1 MLGKVKVWIM
11 KNVNGATIAGG
22 VLELMKQ
29 SVPWSQTWIEREGF
43 RGYKN
48 AATGESYGVIETLM
62 LASQGMTDEVVGTKE
77 DWNAAGYRVCLE
89 SPRAFV
95 LKEGQTLEDLYDDD
109 GNIIDGVGA
118 VVYGSSAVAKPSGEP
133 YPTRAKAEYPNLD
146 IPYTRL
152 DEVLDRYF
160 EEEGIDYA
168 ESEGSQSY
176 YNPEDDEIRLPAK
189 KQFTSAAGYL
199 ATKAH
204 ECIHSTGAYVR
215 CNREAFKRVN
225 VKFGNMK
232 YSREE
237 LIAEIGSALL
247 LAAFGLDTEDTKRNT
262 AAYCQNWLQQLQNNP
277 KWIMT
282 AAGLA
287 EEAVEYIMQYA

>member
-1 MLGKVKVWIM
+1 MDMNINSKAVAVS
-11 KNVNGATIAGG
+11 
-22 VLELMKQ
+22 VLEQMKQ
-29 SVPWSQTWIEREGF
+29 EVPWSQTWVEREGF

-48 AATGESYGVIETLM
+48 ALTEKPYGVVETLM
-62 LASQGMTDEVVGTKE
+62 LMSQGMPDEVVGTRHE
-77 DWNAAGYRVCLE
+77 WHEAGYDVRQA
-89 SPRAFV
+89 SPSAYI

-109 GNIIDGVGA
+109 GNIIEGVGA
-118 VVYGSSAVAKPSGEP
+118 VVFGSSAVSRQKDYEP
-133 YPTRAKAEYPNLD
+133 YPMREKAEYPNID

-152 DEVLDRYF
+152 DEVLDAYF
-160 EEEGIDYA
+160 DAEGIDYA
-168 ESEGSQSY
+168 EEEGSQSY

-237 LIAEIGSALL
+237 LVAEIGSALL
-247 LAAFGLDTEDTKRNT
+247 LAGFGLDTEETRRNT

-277 KWIMT
+277 RWIMT
-282 AAGLA
+282 AAQLA
-287 EEAVEYIMQYA
+287 GEAVEYIMEYA

>member
-1 MLGKVKVWIM
+1 MDIKIVS
-11 KNVNGATIAGG
+11 GAAIAGG
-22 VLELMKQ
+22 VIDLMKQ
-29 SVPWSQTWIEREGF
+29 EVPWKQTWIEKEGF
-43 RGYKN
+43 RGYRN
-48 AATGESYGVIETLM
+48 AATGKPYGVVETLM
-62 LASQGMTDEVVGTKE
+62 LMSQGMPDEVVGTKE
-77 DWNAAGYRVCLE
+77 DWKAAGYGVSDT
-89 SPRAFV
+89 SPRAVV
-95 LKEGQTLEDLYDDD
+95 LKEGQTLEDLYDEY
-109 GNIIDGVGA
+109 GEIIEGVGA
-118 VVYGSSAVAKPSGEP
+118 VVFGSSAVLKLGSGEA
-133 YPTRAKAEYPNLD
+133 YPTRARAEYPNID

-152 DEVLDRYF
+152 DEVLDTYF

-168 ESEGSQSY
+168 EEEGSQSY
-176 YNPEDDEIRLPAK
+176 FNPEDDEIRLPDK

-247 LAAFGLDTEDTKRNT
+247 LAAFGLDTEETKRNT

-282 AAGLA
+282 AAALA

>member
-1 MLGKVKVWIM
+1 MDMSINSKAVAVS
-11 KNVNGATIAGG
+11 
-22 VLELMKQ
+22 VLEQMKQ
-29 SVPWSQTWIEREGF
+29 EVPWSQTWVEREGF

-48 AATGESYGVIETLM
+48 VLTEKPYGVIETLM
-62 LASQGMTDEVVGTKE
+62 LMSQGMPDEVVGTRHE
-77 DWNAAGYRVCLE
+77 WHEAGYDVRQA
-89 SPRAFV
+89 SPSAYI

-109 GNIIDGVGA
+109 GNIIEGVGA
-118 VVYGSSAVAKPSGEP
+118 VVFGSSAVSRQKDYEP
-133 YPTRAKAEYPNLD
+133 YPMRGKAEYPNID

-152 DEVLDRYF
+152 DEVLDAYF
-160 EEEGIDYA
+160 DAEGIDYA
-168 ESEGSQSY
+168 EEEGSQSY

-237 LIAEIGSALL
+237 LVAEIGSALL
-247 LAAFGLDTEDTKRNT
+247 LAGFGLDTEETRRNT

-277 KWIMT
+277 RWIMT
-282 AAGLA
+282 AAQLA
-287 EEAVEYIMQYA
+287 EEAVEYIMEYA

>member
-1 MLGKVKVWIM
+1 MDKSIS
-11 KNVNGATIAGG
+11 ATTVAGG
-22 VLELMKQ
+22 VLDLMKQ
-29 SVPWSQTWIEREGF
+29 GVPWSQTWIEKDGF
-43 RGYKN
+43 RGYSN
-48 AATGESYGVIETLM
+48 ALTGEPYGVVETLM
-62 LASQGMTDEVVGTKE
+62 LMSQGMPDEVVGTAE
-77 DWNAAGYRVCLE
+77 DWKAAGYYIQWEGV
-89 SPRAFV
+89 SRAVV
-95 LKEGQTLEDLYDDD
+95 LKEGQMLEDLYDDD
-109 GNIIDGVGA
+109 GNIIEGVGA
-118 VVYGSSAVAKPSGEP
+118 VVFGSSAVLTLESAEP
-133 YPTRAKAEYPNLD
+133 YPTRAKAEYPNVD

-152 DEVLDRYF
+152 DEVLDAYF

-215 CNREAFKRVN
+215 CNREAFKRAN

-247 LAAFGLDTEDTKRNT
+247 LAAFGLDTEETKRNA

-282 AAGLA
+282 AAVLA

>member
-1 MLGKVKVWIM
+1 MDI
-11 KNVNGATIAGG
+11 KNISGVAIAGG

-29 SVPWSQTWIEREGF
+29 SVPWSQTWIEKEGF
-43 RGYKN
+43 CGFRN
-48 AATGESYGVIETLM
+48 VATGKPYGIIETLILM
-62 LASQGMTDEVVGTKE
+62 SQGMPDEFIGTEE
-77 DWNAAGYRVCLE
+77 DWKAAGYYVRIEC
-89 SPRAFV
+89 PRAV
-95 LKEGQTLEDLYDDD
+95 ILKEGQTLEDLFDED
-109 GNIIDGVGA
+109 GEIREGVGD
-118 VVYGSSAVAKPSGEP
+118 VVFGSSAVEGANLGEP
-133 YPTRAKAEYPNLD
+133 FPKRASVEYPNID

-152 DEVLDRYF
+152 DEVLDAYF

-215 CNREAFKRVN
+215 CNREAFK
-225 VKFGNMK
+225 KFGAKFGTMK

-247 LAAFGLDTEDTKRNT
+247 LAAFGLDTEETKRNT

>member
-1 MLGKVKVWIM
+1 MDIKSIS
-11 KNVNGATIAGG
+11 ATAVAGG
-22 VLELMKQ
+22 VIDLMKQ
-29 SVPWSQTWIEREGF
+29 EVPWSQTWIEKDGF
-43 RGYKN
+43 RGYSN
-48 AATGESYGVIETLM
+48 AATGEPYGVVETLM
-62 LASQGMTDEVVGTKE
+62 LMSQGMTDEVVATRLEWK
-77 DWNAAGYRVCLE
+77 ALGYDVRTANP
-89 SPRAFV
+89 SAYI

-109 GNIIDGVGA
+109 GNIIEGVGA
-118 VVYGSSAVAKPSGEP
+118 VVFGSSAVSKSKTYEP
-133 YPTRAKAEYPNLD
+133 YPTRTKAEYPNVD

-152 DEVLDRYF
+152 DEVLDAYF

-215 CNREAFKRVN
+215 CNREAFKRAN

-247 LAAFGLDTEDTKRNT
+247 LAAFGLDTEETKRNA

>member
-1 MLGKVKVWIM
+1 MVRTM
-11 KNVNGATIAGG
+11 KTVSGAMVAGG

-29 SVPWSQTWIEREGF
+29 EVPWSQTWVDKDGF
-43 RGYKN
+43 SGYTN
-48 AATGESYGVIETLM
+48 AKTGKPYGVIDTLILM
-62 LASQGMTDEVVGTKE
+62 SQGMPDEVVATRHEWKE
-77 DWNAAGYRVCLE
+77 MGYDVRTLNPCAVI
-89 SPRAFV
+89 

-109 GNIIDGVGA
+109 GNIIEGVGA
-118 VVYGSSAVAKPSGEP
+118 VVFGSSAVSKSKTYEP
-133 YPTRAKAEYPNLD
+133 YPKRASTEYPNVD
-146 IPYTRL
+146 IPHTRL
-152 DEVLDRYF
+152 DEVLDAYF
-160 EEEGIDYA
+160 AEEGIGYA
-168 ESEGSQSY
+168 EEEGSQSY
-176 YNPEDDEIRLPAK
+176 YNPEDDEINLPAK

-204 ECIHSTGAYVR
+204 ECIHSTGVYVR
-215 CNREAFKRVN
+215 CNREAFKRVG

-237 LIAEIGSALL
+237 LVAEIGSALL
-247 LAAFGLDTEDTKRNT
+247 LAGFGLDTEDTRRNT

-282 AAGLA
+282 AAQLA